1 MIPFDFFYGVY
12 DNHFFNKLGV
22 SILNPV
28 FNDNRLE
35 FEHQIIMPDPTKKV
49 IVFYDQ
55 EPIDVNKFYSTVYRN
70 HKLTNEQCKI
80 IVSSEYSTESTVI
93 CKDYELTSVQY
104 FYHALLCHEWYR
116 NYWYSGINV
125 NTDFD
130 RTYITYNNQTLS
142 KRLYRANLVIEL
154 TKRDLLRNGYVSYN
168 SAQFKSIVNS
178 LKFYTMIPGSHK
190 ANIVANLGMLQDQL
204 VIDTE
209 TPHGELSAA
218 INVEGMQRAFVN
230 LVTETIFY
238 ENKQHLTEKIFKP
251 IVAKMPFLLLAG
263 AGCLSYLRSYGFKT
277 FGDFWDESYDDI
289 TNSADRFNAVL
300 AILEDLCN
308 KPHEEL
314 VQMKLAMAEILEY
327 NFNHFYTTM
336 RPIVVDEFT
345 TKLGAALTKS
355 GIEYNA
361 DDLDNLNRILTY

>member
-1 MIPFDFFYGVY
+1 
-12 DNHFFNKLGV
+12 
-22 SILNPV
+22 
-28 FNDNRLE
+28 
-35 FEHQIIMPDPTKKV
+35 
-49 IVFYDQ
+49 
-55 EPIDVNKFYSTVYRN
+55 
-70 HKLTNEQCKI
+70 
-80 IVSSEYSTESTVI
+80 
-93 CKDYELTSVQY
+93 
-104 FYHALLCHEWYR
+104 
-116 NYWYSGINV
+116 
-125 NTDFD
+125 
-130 RTYITYNNQTLS
+130 
-142 KRLYRANLVIEL
+142 
-154 TKRDLLRNGYVSYN
+154 
-168 SAQFKSIVNS
+168 
-178 LKFYTMIPGSHK
+178 MIPGAHK

-289 TNSADRFNAVL
+289 TNSADRFSAVL

-314 VQMKLAMAEILEY
+314 VQMKLAMVEILEY